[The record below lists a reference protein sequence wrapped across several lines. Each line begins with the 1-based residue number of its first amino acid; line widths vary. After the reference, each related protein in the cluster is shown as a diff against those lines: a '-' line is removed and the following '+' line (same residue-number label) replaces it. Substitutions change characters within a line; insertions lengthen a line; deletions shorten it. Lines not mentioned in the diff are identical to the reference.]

1 MPNPEQDNPWTTV
14 WEEHHKAPYMYKQ
27 TKWVSYDNEESIRT
41 KVRFAYDHDLAGVMS
56 WSIDTDDFRGVCGG
70 PQFPL
75 LRTINH
81 ALYQAEQG
89 LSGAPRLVAPSAVA
103 VAASMLAAAVLARLL

>member
-1 MPNPEQDNPWTTV
+1 
-14 WEEHHKAPYMYKQ
+14 MYKQ
-27 TKWVSYDNEESIRT
+27 TKWVSYDNEESIRE
-41 KVRFAYDHDLAGVMS
+41 KVHFAYDHGLAGVMT

-70 PQFPL
+70 PHFPL

-103 VAASMLAAAVLARLL
+103 VAASIVFLARLL

>member
-1 MPNPEQDNPWTTV
+1 
-14 WEEHHKAPYMYKQ
+14 MYKQ
-27 TKWVSYDNEESIRT
+27 TKWVSYDNEESIWE
-41 KVRFAYDHDLAGVMS
+41 KVHFAYDHGLAGVMT

-70 PQFPL
+70 PHFPL

-89 LSGAPRLVAPSAVA
+89 LSGAPRLVAPSAAA
-103 VAASMLAAAVLARLL
+103 VAASMLAAVFLARLL

>member
-1 MPNPEQDNPWTTV
+1 
-14 WEEHHKAPYMYKQ
+14 MYKQ
-27 TKWVSYDNEESIRT
+27 TKWVSYDNEESIRE
-41 KVRFAYDHDLAGVMS
+41 KVHFAYDHGLAGVMT

-70 PQFPL
+70 PHFPL

-89 LSGAPRLVAPSAVA
+89 LSGAPRLVAPSAAA
-103 VAASMLAAAVLARLL
+103 VTASMLAAVFLARLL

>member
-1 MPNPEQDNPWTTV
+1 
-14 WEEHHKAPYMYKQ
+14 MYKQ
-27 TKWVSYDNEESIRT
+27 TKWVSYDNEESIRE
-41 KVRFAYDHDLAGVMS
+41 KVHFAYDHGLAGVMT

-70 PQFPL
+70 PHFPL

-89 LSGAPRLVAPSAVA
+89 LSGAPRLVAPSVAA
-103 VAASMLAAAVLARLL
+103 VAASMLAAVFLARLL